1 MSTNETAVKK
11 APTKSLLTRM
21 GLDRFSALYLW
32 GAFMI
37 IFGLWKTD
45 TFLSF
50 QSAKL
55 IMGENVS
62 VGILALAFLVP
73 FCASTFDLSIG
84 AVMSLSVALMCFL
97 SDEKSRAFNMPVA
110 LAAVIALAACTLVG
124 VLSGFVVV
132 KLKVNSFIA
141 TLGIGQFITAIVLKL
156 SFNRQI
162 TDTFSPT
169 FQKFGRNQYL
179 GIPVVFFYLFIAGL
193 IIWYIM
199 EHTPVGRFIYAT
211 GGNPE
216 AARLA
221 GVKTDRITWGTLIA
235 SAFLAGVA
243 GVVFSAKVGMFTS
256 ATGPNYLFPAIA
268 AVFFG
273 ASQLKGRPNVL
284 GTFIALYAL
293 AFGIKGLQLVV
304 GTDSYWVNPLFQG
317 TTLSIAVALA
327 SQKGVARMK
336 KRKMARV
343 DTFSATP
350 SHWFTVATYA
360 MWLASAVITV
370 TVIISAI
377 ASSK

>member
-1 MSTNETAVKK
+1 MSTNETAVMQ
-11 APTKSLLTRM
+11 APKKSLLTRL

-32 GAFMI
+32 AAFMI
-37 IFGLWKTD
+37 IFGVWKTD
-45 TFLSF
+45 TFLSW

-62 VGILALAFLVP
+62 VGILALAFLIP

-84 AVMSLSVALMCFL
+84 AVMSLSVATMCFL
-97 SDEKSRAFNMPVA
+97 SDEASRSFNMPVG
-110 LAAVIALAACTLVG
+110 LAALISLCVCTLVG

-169 FQKFGRNQYL
+169 FEKFGRNQYL
-179 GIPVVFFYLFIAGL
+179 GIPVVFFYLFVAGV

-221 GVKTDRITWGTLIA
+221 GVKTDRMVWGTLIA
-235 SAFLAGVA
+235 SSFLAGVA

-284 GTFIALYAL
+284 GTFIARFAL

-317 TTLSIAVALA
+317 TTLIIAVALA

-336 KRKMARV
+336 KRK
-343 DTFSATP
+343 
-350 SHWFTVATYA
+350 
-360 MWLASAVITV
+360 V
-370 TVIISAI
+370 TTA
-377 ASSK
+377 

>member
-1 MSTNETAVKK
+1 MSTNETAVMMPPK
-11 APTKSLLTRM
+11 KSLLTRL

-32 GAFMI
+32 GVFMV
-37 IFGLWKTD
+37 IFGIWKTD
-45 TFLSF
+45 TFLSWT
-50 QSAKL
+50 SAKL
-55 IMGENVS
+55 ILGENVS
-62 VGILALAFLVP
+62 IGILALAFLIP

-84 AVMSLSVALMCFL
+84 AVMSLSVATMCFL
-97 SDEKSRAFNMPVA
+97 SDEKSRAFNMPA
-110 LAAVIALAACTLVG
+110 GLAVLITLLVCTTVG
-124 VLSGFVVV
+124 VISGFVVV

-141 TLGIGQFITAIVLKL
+141 TLGIGQVVSAIVLKI

-169 FQKFGRNQYL
+169 FEKFGRNQYL
-179 GIPVVFFYLFIAGL
+179 GIPVVFYYLLIAG
-193 IIWYIM
+193 IVIWYIM

-221 GVKTDRITWGTLIA
+221 GVKTERMVWGSLIA
-235 SAFLAGVA
+235 SSFLAGIA
-243 GVVFSAKVGMFTS
+243 GVVFSAKVGLFTS

-284 GTFIALYAL
+284 GTFIALFAL

-317 TTLSIAVALA
+317 TTLIIAVALA

-336 KRKMARV
+336 KRK
-343 DTFSATP
+343 
-350 SHWFTVATYA
+350 
-360 MWLASAVITV
+360 V
-370 TVIISAI
+370 TTA
-377 ASSK
+377 

>member
-317 TTLSIAVALA
+317 TTLIIAVALA

>member
-1 MSTNETAVKK
+1 MSTNETAVNK
-11 APTKSLLTRM
+11 APTKSLLTRL

-317 TTLSIAVALA
+317 TTLIIAVALA